1 MGPGCS
7 GTRGLTTLAPE
18 RTVVNTAVPAVR
30 RVRGVGTHREVVD
43 RGRRAAVR
51 GRHGAADVRSPSCA
65 DLPAPDLI
73 PRPEAEF
80 RIPVISANQVTG
92 WAALRRLGT
101 RAVGPYRALV
111 DVTARSGTALPGQVS
126 GAVGPEKEKQQ
137 EGWS

>member
-1 MGPGCS
+1 M
-7 GTRGLTTLAPE
+7 TTLAPE

-30 RVRGVGTHREVVD
+30 RVRGKGTHREGVNG
-43 RGRRAAVR
+43 GRRAAVR

-65 DLPAPDLI
+65 DLPTPALI

-101 RAVGPYRALV
+101 RAVGPYQALV

-126 GAVGPEKEKQQ
+126 GAVVPEKEKQQ